1 MLSLLR
7 TISLRYLL
15 RRWSRAAL
23 VVISIALGV
32 ATLVSTRAL
41 NQTMG
46 QATQGAISPFLDGT
60 DLLVGNGQCGV
71 PNAMADEIRAAGI
84 EGVRQVI
91 PLVFGRVLVPE
102 LAADDRRGRT
112 VFLLGAPL
120 DAGGSTDAPRDLH
133 IDWTMS
139 PGDLVRLAFRGQRP
153 AVIGDQLVDRLG
165 SKVESFR
172 AQLAGHEV
180 KLVSVGTVRLEG
192 DTAAL
197 GREVLFM
204 TRQDAA
210 KLIYPLRPDYVTR
223 INLVLDPEADR
234 EAVRQRVREL
244 VGDRAAV
251 LTTHELHLVAGDVTA
266 GLEQGVIMLGL
277 AALVIGLFLVYNTL
291 SVSVAERRGDIGI
304 LRSTGATRG
313 QIVGLFVGEA
323 SALGLTGALLGVPLG
338 LGLAQLALLF
348 LKLLF
353 DEVFGLPL
361 ESHTL
366 SVAPSTVALCLAA
379 GVLTAVIA
387 SVVPALR
394 AALEDPAHAVRGA
407 PVTSGPTF
415 FIALAAVTALLVTAA
430 VLCVWYRSHLPTRW
444 GAYAAIALM
453 LLASLV
459 GTPLLASLFGRLI
472 QPFFRF
478 FLGLAGRLAADNLVR
493 SPVRT
498 GLVVAALAAT
508 ASLLVSTAGFIHST
522 ERELIAWV
530 DEQVAADLFVTAGA
544 SFDKAGLA
552 IPMSEGLGQKLAAM
566 PEVEVALPIRGHILE
581 FRHKVVVLL
590 SVDMHAFDATDGRYA
605 LGRNFGRFPR
615 LSEPGTALVS
625 DNFAA
630 LYGVKVGDR
639 VKFRGPSGPLEVEVI
654 GTAPDYTW
662 NRGTILVDRAW
673 FRDRFADDQVDIY
686 DVWLRPG
693 ADPLAVREKVL
704 ALGASEAAAVR
715 TRAELR
721 RDLSLILHR
730 VYALAYALEVVV
742 GLVALLGVT
751 NALLISVLQRRREL
765 GLLRA
770 VGATRSQVLRSVLA
784 EATLMGLLGGLI
796 GFAIGLLLEWFTLR
810 VLISD
815 DAGWLF
821 PLAVP
826 WKAAGIVIGSTLVLA
841 TLAGLVPALQA
852 VRLRIA
858 EAVAHE

>member
-23 VVISIALGV
+23 VVLSIALGV

-46 QATQGAISPFLDGT
+46 QATQGAISPFLDLT
-60 DLLVGNGQCGV
+60 DLLVGNGQCGLPV
-71 PNAMADEIRAAGI
+71 GVADEIRAANI
-84 EGVRQVI
+84 DGVRQVI
-91 PLVFGRVLVPE
+91 PLVFGRVLLPE
-102 LAADDRRGRT
+102 LPEDDKRGRT
-112 VFLLGAPL
+112 VFLLGVPL
-120 DAGGSTDAPRDLH
+120 DASPGADMPRDLR
-133 IDWTMS
+133 IDWKMS
-139 PGDLVRLAFRGQRP
+139 PGDLLRIAFRGQRP
-153 AVIGDQLVDRLG
+153 AVLGDQLAERLG
-165 SKVESFR
+165 DKTEAFR
-172 AQLAGHEV
+172 ARLAGIDV
-180 KLVSVGTVRLEG
+180 KLASVGSVQLEG
-192 DTAAL
+192 ETRAL
-197 GREVLFM
+197 GREVLFVS
-204 TRQDAA
+204 RQDAA
-210 KLIYPLRPDYVTR
+210 KLIYPLRPDYVSR
-223 INLVLDPEADR
+223 INLVLDPTADR
-234 EAVRQRVREL
+234 EAVRERVRDL
-244 VGDRAAV
+244 LGDRGAV
-251 LTTHELHLVAGDVTA
+251 LTTEELYQVAGDVTA
-266 GLEQGVIMLGL
+266 GLEQGVVMLGL

-304 LRSTGATRG
+304 LRSTGATQG
-313 QIVGLFVGEA
+313 QIAGLFVGEA
-323 SALGLTGALLGVPLG
+323 TVLGLTGALLGIPLG
-338 LGLAQLALLF
+338 LGLAQLALVF
-348 LKLLF
+348 LRLMF

-361 ESHTL
+361 DSHAL
-366 SVAPSTVALCLAA
+366 RIAPSTVALCLAA
-379 GVLTAVIA
+379 GMLTAVVA
-387 SVVPALR
+387 SLVPALR

-407 PVTSGPTF
+407 PSPSGPTF
-415 FIALAAVTALLVTAA
+415 LIALAVVTGLLVGAA
-430 VLCVWYRSHLPTRW
+430 GLSVAFREHFPTRW

-453 LLASLV
+453 LVASLV

-472 QPFFRF
+472 QPFFRHF
-478 FLGLAGRLAADNLVR
+478 FGLAGRLAADNLVR

-522 ERELIAWV
+522 ERELIAWI

-552 IPMSEGLGQKLAAM
+552 IPMSEELGRQLKAM
-566 PEVEVALPIRGHILE
+566 PEVEVALPVRGQLLQFHS
-581 FRHKVVVLL
+581 KVVIVL
-590 SVDMHAFDATDGRYA
+590 SVDPHAFDGTDSRHA
-605 LGRNFGRFPR
+605 LGRNFSRFPR

-639 VKFRGPSGPLEVEVI
+639 LEFRGPHGPLEVEVI
-654 GTAPDYTW
+654 GSAPDYSW
-662 NRGTILVDRAW
+662 NRGTILVNRSW
-673 FRDRFADDQVDIY
+673 FREKFQDDQVDIY

-693 ADPLAVREKVL
+693 ADPEAMRRKLVEW
-704 ALGASEAAAVR
+704 GASESLAVA

-721 RDLSLILHR
+721 RDLSLMLHR
-730 VYALAYALEVVV
+730 VYSLAYALEVVV

-784 EATLMGLLGGLI
+784 EATLMGLLGALI
-796 GFAIGLLLEWFTLR
+796 GFGIGLLLEWFTLR

-826 WKAAGIVIGSTLVLA
+826 WKAAGLVIGATLVFA
-841 TLAGLVPALQA
+841 TLAGLIPALQA